1 MLLIDKVKQV
11 MQDKGL
17 SPSIFADEI
26 GVPRASIS
34 HILAGR
40 NKPSIRILMG
50 IIKKFP
56 DIDVNWLLEN
66 DEDQANRYEKPN
78 LNTKRGPK
86 TNFSFAGTTIKNT
99 NQQINFSKENEK
111 INLMEGEILESSINT
126 KQIQKTIEK
135 IFIFYSDKTF
145 IEYSPGINS

>member
-56 DIDVNWLLEN
+56 DIDVNWLLED
-66 DEDQANRYEKPN
+66 DEEDSNPYEKPN

-99 NQQINFSKENEK
+99 NQQIDFSKENEK
-111 INLMEGEILESSINT
+111 NNLKESVILESSTNT
-126 KQIQKTIEK
+126 KQIQRTIEK

-145 IEYSPGINS
+145 IEYSPEINS

>member
-56 DIDVNWLLEN
+56 DIDVNWLLED
-66 DEDQANRYEKPN
+66 DEEQPNRYEKPN
-78 LNTKRGPK
+78 LNSKRGPK

-111 INLMEGEILESSINT
+111 NNLKESEILELAPNT
-126 KQIQKTIEK
+126 KHTQRTIEK
-135 IFIFYSDKTF
+135 IFIFYTDKTF
-145 IEYSPGINS
+145 IEYSPENN